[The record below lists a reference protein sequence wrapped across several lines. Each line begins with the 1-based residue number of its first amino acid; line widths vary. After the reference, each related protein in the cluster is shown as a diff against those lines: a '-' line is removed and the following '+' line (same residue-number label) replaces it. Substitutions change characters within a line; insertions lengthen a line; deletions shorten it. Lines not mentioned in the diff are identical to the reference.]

1 MENSTAPKSDA
12 GASIT
17 PDLTLAIRRAR
28 VENAQ
33 HAEALA
39 ELRGGEI
46 ARLEMLAE
54 ALKPVLSQVPS
65 GVDIFDA
72 GVSSGE
78 RPRYFIDMLAFV
90 EMGRDRRTYRFLQDT
105 RHGRMTVLES
115 DDISAV
121 VEAATAYIARRLVE
135 RERALASDQT
145 IELAARALIADEAR
159 SNAPVE
165 APPAAATAPIRRRL
179 WVSALLF
186 TIELL
191 GSIVLCAALAA
202 VGYYLWSRGAPDW
215 LGFTRN

>member
-1 MENSTAPKSDA
+1 MDNSNAPKQDA

-54 ALKPVLSQVPS
+54 ALKPVLSQVPA
-65 GVDIFDA
+65 GVDMFDA
-72 GVSSGE
+72 GLSAGE

-90 EMGRDRRTYRFLQDT
+90 EMARDRRTYRFIQDT
-105 RHGRMTVLES
+105 RHGRVTVLES
-115 DDISAV
+115 DDIKAV

-145 IELAARALIADEAR
+145 IEMAARALIAEEAGA
-159 SNAPVE
+159 SGATAQSTPVE
-165 APPAAATAPIRRRL
+165 PTPRRGI
-179 WVSALLF
+179 WVTALLF

-191 GSIVLCAALAA
+191 GSIVLCMALAA
-202 VGYYLWSRGAPDW
+202 AGYYLWSRGAPDW
-215 LGFTRN
+215 MSWTRG

>member
-1 MENSTAPKSDA
+1 METTTSSRQDG
-12 GASIT
+12 GASVT

-54 ALKPVLSQVPS
+54 ALKPVLSQVPT
-65 GVDIFDA
+65 GVDLFDA
-72 GVSSGE
+72 GLSTGE
-78 RPRYFIDMLAFV
+78 RPRFFIDMLAFV
-90 EMGRDRRTYRFLQDT
+90 EMARDRRTYRFLQDT
-105 RHGRMTVLES
+105 RHGRVTVLES
-115 DDISAV
+115 DEMNAI

-145 IELAARALIADEAR
+145 IELAARALIAHET
-159 SNAPVE
+159 
-165 APPAAATAPIRRRL
+165 AATAPDEPAPLAPTRHGV
-179 WVSALLF
+179 WMTAMLF

-191 GSIVLCAALAA
+191 GSIVLCMALAA
-202 VGYYLWSRGAPDW
+202 VGYLLWSRGAPEW
-215 LGFTRN
+215 LNSWRS

>member
-78 RPRYFIDMLAFV
+78 RPRYFIAMLAFV

-105 RHGRMTVLES
+105 RHGRVTVLES

-145 IELAARALIADEAR
+145 LELAARALIADEAR

-179 WVSALLF
+179 WVTALLF

-191 GSIVLCAALAA
+191 GSIVLCATLAA
-202 VGYYLWSRGAPDW
+202 AGYWLWSRGAPDW
-215 LGFTRN
+215 PVFWRN

>member
-1 MENSTAPKSDA
+1 MEHSTAPKSDS

-72 GVSSGE
+72 GISSGE
-78 RPRYFIDMLAFV
+78 RPRYFIDVLAFV

-115 DDISAV
+115 EDISAV

-165 APPAAATAPIRRRL
+165 APQAAATAPIRRRL

>member
-1 MENSTAPKSDA
+1 
-12 GASIT
+12 
-17 PDLTLAIRRAR
+17 
-28 VENAQ
+28 
-33 HAEALA
+33 
-39 ELRGGEI
+39 
-46 ARLEMLAE
+46 MLAE

-105 RHGRMTVLES
+105 RHGRVTVLES

-179 WVSALLF
+179 WVTALLF

-191 GSIVLCAALAA
+191 GSIVLCATLAA
-202 VGYYLWSRGAPDW
+202 AGYWLWSRGAPDW
-215 LGFTRN
+215 PVFWRN